1 MKIQESLS
9 DKGALVNEITEKHD
23 EVNRWKD
30 KTRKSKEQA
39 KHSKAQVVLREGTIK
54 ELRVTIRQLQKVKMH
69 VYLILSIIILINQL
83 HLLRLN

>member
-69 VYLILSIIILINQL
+69 VYLMLSIIILINQL